1 VNITAGFKPAV
12 MWDITAGSND
22 QPAVMANITAGC
34 NIQPAV
40 MLGL

>member
-1 VNITAGFKPAV
+1 